1 MAARSVRYT
10 SAPQSAPAATP
21 TRPVPAPSSRTFLSG
36 CSDLLLKLADADLD
50 LVNRWSRHCM
60 PKFSSFLEMTY
71 DVPQV
76 LRPRLSPVRGGSRM
90 SNLISGKSADAG
102 TIQVRVISGIA
113 SELVSARG
121 RLMISKPGQKVMWE
135 KLTRSSTT
143 LSYPPTCQIKER
155 FSLFLCRQ
163 DVSIKARRFLEPFQ
177 IAGNDRHQEPLDNS
191 LVTGWGFLSIR

>member
-1 MAARSVRYT
+1 MSARSVRYT
-10 SAPQSAPAATP
+10 SAPQRAPAATP

-36 CSDLLLKLADADLD
+36 CSVLMLGLADADLD
-50 LVNRWSRHCM
+50 FVNRWSRDCM
-60 PKFSSFLEMTY
+60 PKSSSFLAMTY

-113 SELVSARG
+113 AELVSARAG
-121 RLMISKPGQKVMWE
+121 LMISKPGLTLWE
-135 KLTRSSTT
+135 RLTRSSTT
-143 LSYPPTCQIKER
+143 LSYPPACQIKER
-155 FSLFLCRQ
+155 FSLFLCSQ

-177 IAGNDRHQEPLDNS
+177 IAGNNRHQEPLDNS
-191 LVTGWGFLSIR
+191 LVTG